1 MTKKQDRVRMSRA
14 SEREE
19 KALCKE
25 VLLEI
30 TKLLDFPG
38 GSVVKTPCLHCRGPK
53 FDTWS
58 GN

>member
-1 MTKKQDRVRMSRA
+1 MSRA

-19 KALCKE
+19 KALCKG

-30 TKLLDFPG
+30 IKLLDLPG
-38 GSVVKTPCLHCRGPK
+38 GSVVKIPCLHCRGPE
-53 FDTWS
+53 FNPWS